1 MTRAIT
7 PEDQKVFEE
16 VWEKVKTIADTVK
29 TENEFISQVAEIP
42 EVGKIFPSGPSASGG
57 ITFTIVVICSW
68 SERHLPRIRKG
79 SLKKKFEV
87 S

>member
-1 MTRAIT
+1 M

-16 VWEKVKTIADTVK
+16 VWGKVKTIADTVK

-42 EVGKIFPSGPSASGG
+42 EVRKIFPSWPSASGG
-57 ITFTIVVICSW
+57 ITFSIIVICSW
-68 SERHLPRIRKG
+68 SEIQVPRTRKG
-79 SLKKKFEV
+79 YLKKKFKV